1 MTRCVNFA
9 IVAHGGVGQARCSN
23 KYRDKRTERFAAGER
38 IREFQ
43 AIKEQAERRL
53 DILET
58 AANRSDLMLLPSN
71 RFEALGEDRKG
82 QFSIRINQQWR
93 VCFEW
98 PEDQARPCNI
108 EICDY
113 HS

>member
-1 MTRCVNFA
+1 MDWLAQPV
-9 IVAHGGVGQARCSN
+9 VPP
-23 KYRDKRTERFAAGER
+23 KYRDKRTERFAGGER

-43 AIKEQAERRL
+43 AFKDQAERRL

-58 AANRSDLMLLPSN
+58 AVSRRDLMLLPSN
-71 RFEALGEDRKG
+71 RFEALGGDRKG

-98 PEDQARPCNI
+98 PEEQDRPCNI

>member
-1 MTRCVNFA
+1 VQPDA
-9 IVAHGGVGQARCSN
+9 PS
-23 KYRDKRTERFAAGER
+23 KYRDRRTERFAAGER

-43 AIKEQAERRL
+43 ALKEQAERRL

-58 AANRSDLMLLPSN
+58 AVSRRDLMLLPSN
-71 RFEALGEDRKG
+71 RFEALGGDRKG

-98 PEDQARPCNI
+98 PEEQDRPCNI